1 VKTTLSW
8 LKTHLDTEATTGAIV
23 ERLVMLGHDVDGVD
37 DPAKALAGFRVAR
50 VVSAE
55 QHPNADRLRVCIV
68 DAGPEVDGG
77 AEIQVVCGAPN
88 ARAGMKGVFGA
99 AGVTVPRNGMHLTE
113 STIRGVASRGM
124 LMSAYELA
132 LSDDHEGIIELPA
145 DAPVGARYV
154 DYAGLGDPVI
164 DIKVTPNR
172 ADCLGVRGLARDL
185 AAAGL
190 GTLKPL
196 DETPIAGKFTSPI
209 GIRLTDPKAC
219 PLFLGR
225 HIRGLRNGQSP
236 DWLKRRLESIGLRP
250 ISVLVD
256 ITNFLTFD
264 LNRPLHVFD
273 AGKVKGELVVRFAK
287 PGEMLL
293 ALNGREY
300 ALDPEVTAIAD
311 DNGVASLGGVM
322 GGAPTGCTETTTEVF
337 IEAALFDPV
346 RTAATGRRLEIISDA
361 RYRFERGL
369 DPEFTAPG
377 LEIATRL
384 VLELCGGEAS
394 EVVVA
399 GAVPQWRREY
409 VLHAGRIAGLGG
421 LAVAA
426 EESSTILEAL
436 GFRVRRYPEAAA
448 PLIALS
454 TPVDGPDDLSV
465 TPPPWRGDVVGEA
478 DLVEEVLRVKGY
490 DEIAPVPLPRE
501 TVVSR
506 PAIEPR
512 RRRTELVRRA
522 LASRGLTEAVTYSFI
537 AVAAAARFGGGQA
550 ALRLVNPISADLD
563 QMRPSVLPNLLDAA
577 RRNADRG
584 FPDTALYEVGPL
596 YRDDT
601 PDGQVNV
608 ASGLRAGRMGPRDWR
623 AKPGDGDLY
632 AAKEDALAALAAAG
646 APVDNI
652 QVSGEPPAW
661 FHPGRS
667 GVLRLGP
674 TVLGHFGELHPE
686 AIDAFGAKGP
696 IAAFE
701 VFIEAVP
708 LPRAAR
714 AKPPLKLSVFQ
725 PVERDFAFIVDRD
738 VPAETLLRA
747 ARGVDRKLVTDIRL
761 FDVYEGKGLPEGKK
775 SLAIAATLQPQ
786 DATLTDAEIEA
797 FSKRLV
803 AAVEKATG
811 GTLRG

>member
-1 VKTTLSW
+1 MKTSLSW
-8 LKTHLDTEATTGAIV
+8 LKTHLDTRAAINEIV

-37 DPAKALAGFRVAR
+37 DPAKALAGFKVAR
-50 VVSAE
+50 VVSAVP
-55 QHPNADRLRVCIV
+55 HPNADRLRVCVV
-68 DAGPEVDGG
+68 DAGDG
-77 AEIQVVCGAPN
+77 EIQVVCGAPN
-88 ARAGMKGVFGA
+88 ARTGMKGVFGA
-99 AGVTVPRNGMHLTE
+99 AGVTVPRNGMLLTE
-113 STIRGVASRGM
+113 STIRGQASRGM

-132 LSDDHEGIIELPA
+132 LSDDHEGIIDLPD
-145 DAPVGARYV
+145 DAPVGMPYTQ
-154 DYAGLGDPVI
+154 YAGLGDPVI

-185 AAAGL
+185 AAAGVGAL
-190 GTLKPL
+190 VPL
-196 DETPIAGKFTSPI
+196 DETPVPGKFKSPI
-209 GIRLTDPKAC
+209 AIRLADRKAC

-225 HIRGLRNGQSP
+225 HIRGLKNGPSP

-250 ISVLVD
+250 ISTLVD

-273 AGKVKGELVVRFAK
+273 AGKVKGDLVVRFAK
-287 PGEMLL
+287 PSEKLL

-300 ALDPEVTAIAD
+300 ALDPEITAICD
-311 DNGVASLGGVM
+311 DNGVQSLGGVM
-322 GGAPTGCTETTTEVF
+322 GGEPTSCTEETTEVF
-337 IEAALFDPV
+337 IEAALFDPI

-361 RYRFERGL
+361 RYRFERGI

-394 EVVVA
+394 GVVVA
-399 GAVPQWRREY
+399 GAVPEWKREY
-409 VLHAGRIAGLGG
+409 TLRENRPAQLGG
-421 LAVAA
+421 LAVPPKEA
-426 EESSTILEAL
+426 TKLLEDL
-436 GFRVRRYPEAAA
+436 GFAVAERGDSLA
-448 PLIALS
+448 
-454 TPVDGPDDLSV
+454 V
-465 TPPPWRGDVVGEA
+465 TPPPWRGDIVGEA

-490 DEIAPVPLPRE
+490 DEVPPVPLPRD
-501 TVVSR
+501 TVISR
-506 PAIEPR
+506 AAIESR
-512 RRRTELVRRA
+512 RRRLELVRRT
-522 LASRGLTEAVTYSFI
+522 LAARGLTEAVTFSFLP
-537 AVAAAARFGGGQA
+537 AAQAELFGGGQP

-584 FPDTALYEVGPL
+584 IADVALYEVGPI

-601 PDGQVNV
+601 PEGQANV
-608 ASGLRAGRMGPRDWR
+608 AGGLRAGALGPRDWR
-623 AKPGDGDLY
+623 VKAGEPDLF
-632 AAKEDALAALAAAG
+632 AAKEDALAALTAAG
-646 APVDNI
+646 APVDNL

-674 TVLGHFGELHPE
+674 TVLAHFGELHPE
-686 AIDAFGAKGP
+686 ILEAFDVKGP

-701 VFIEAVP
+701 AFVDAVV
-708 LPRAAR
+708 LPRAIR
-714 AKPPLKLSVFQ
+714 TRPLLRLSVFQ

-747 ARGVDRKLVTDIRL
+747 ARGVDRKLVSDIRL
-761 FDVYEGKGLPEGKK
+761 FDVYEGKGLPEGRK
-775 SLAIAATLQPQ
+775 SLAIAVTLQPQ
-786 DATLTDAEIEA
+786 DATLTDAEIDA
-797 FSKRLV
+797 FSARLI